1 MNECTPALKSRLTL
15 LPFPSGAVYLKPNKC
30 LYDARNCVFAVA
42 CLPSILLPH
51 PDGWETC
58 GWHPS
63 PVRMVLWRGGVSLA
77 VWMMERREGGSA
89 SGMFWVS
96 WGAWDRLGIW
106 CKWFG
111 GRKLWASFPD
121 SPPNEYSWHIPCTH
135 LVHTTGY
142 FWYCRELEILILS
155 F

>member
-1 MNECTPALKSRLTL
+1 MNECTLALKSRLTL
-15 LPFPSGAVYLKPNKC
+15 LPFPSGAVYLKPRKC

-42 CLPSILLPH
+42 CLPSILPPH
-51 PDGWETC
+51 PDGWETS

-63 PVRMVLWRGGVSLA
+63 PVRMVLWRGGISLA

-89 SGMFWVS
+89 SGMFWVH
-96 WGAWDRLGIW
+96 WGVWDQLGIW

-111 GRKLWASFPD
+111 VVWREQVSLIHPQMNICDIFHAHTW
-121 SPPNEYSWHIPCTH
+121 C
-135 LVHTTGY
+135 HTTGY